1 MPGFIHEIAESFD
14 LPEEALGAMRLT
26 LTGSGRV
33 LVENRGA
40 IVEYGES
47 SIQLARGKARL
58 RISGEGLCL
67 RAMDAGELLITGRVR
82 EIELE

>member
-1 MPGFIHEIAESFD
+1 MPGFIHEIAERFD

-33 LVENRGA
+33 LIENRGA
-40 IVEYGES
+40 ILECGET
-47 SIQLARGKARL
+47 SIQLARSGERV
-58 RISGEGLCL
+58 RISGENLCL